1 MNSSKQLENNEI
13 RALAM
18 IVIGRSENDTDVESV
33 AKTVLNQYLQSIEI
47 FESYNQQMSNKKY
60 ESDGIVSKK

>member
-18 IVIGRSENDTDVESV
+18 IVVGRCADEADIEKT
-33 AKTVLNQYLQSIEI
+33 AKTVLEQYLKSIEI
-47 FESYNQQMSNKKY
+47 FEEYNHSIASRKY
-60 ESDGIVSKK
+60 KSDGIV

>member
-18 IVIGRSENDTDVESV
+18 IVIGRCANETNVESA
-33 AKTVLNQYLQSIEI
+33 AKAVLDQYLQSIEI
-47 FESYNQQMSNKKY
+47 FENYNQQISNKKY